1 MMMLLVTPQ
10 PQAFQGGEDP
20 VRGENPGRGSSAH
33 FRRGNT
39 GMKMKMA
46 RVCSAVCGVSA
57 LIPLLLVATAAAAS
71 DLFDNQLG
79 DISYCKNQCQ
89 VTIRNKKAAKD
100 SIMNACYRGCRLYSI
115 CQFVNGNT
123 GFNNSKEECQGACQ
137 EAYSKLLEQEACST
151 GCMSQPAEPEIQRRK
166 LKALTNRPKPVSVMD
181 ALFGWCND
189 IVSSAQSFMSSTWTF
204 YLQADDGKVVVFQSE
219 PEIDYYLPEL
229 QASHASVANKPWPEG
244 NPQTQKPQSGERLN
258 EEKNAPK
265 SASKGKHSSQNVED
279 TVAEHDFLGCMSRRS
294 GLPRWILATCLM
306 LSIMVMLWLS
316 CASLV
321 TAPDQHVKTQ
331 LSING
336 DKEFLDYVPKV
347 NPYHLTSVI
356 AVAVGHHD
364 EEKET
369 GPLPVKVDLNKTSL

>member
-1 MMMLLVTPQ
+1 
-10 PQAFQGGEDP
+10 
-20 VRGENPGRGSSAH
+20 
-33 FRRGNT
+33 
-39 GMKMKMA
+39 MA
-46 RVCSAVCGVSA
+46 QVGSAVCGV
-57 LIPLLLVATAAAAS
+57 LPLLFVVVAMAAS

-89 VTIRNKKAAKD
+89 TTIKNKKAAKTYFNEIESFFTNSNFILYDDDDVVVVVVVVD

-151 GCMSQPAEPEIQRRK
+151 GCTSQPAEPEIQRRK
-166 LKALTNRPKPVSVMD
+166 PTNKTILFALQLKALTNRPKPVSVMD

-219 PEIDYYLPEL
+219 PEIEYYLPEV
-229 QASHASVANKPWPEG
+229 QAPHSSAANKPWPEG
-244 NPQTQKPQSGERLN
+244 NPQTQRLQSGERLHG
-258 EEKNAPK
+258 EKSAPK
-265 SASKGKHSSQNVED
+265 AVSKGKHSSQHVED

-294 GLPRWILATCLM
+294 GLPRWILATCLL

-321 TAPDQHVKTQ
+321 TAPEQHVKTQ

-336 DKEFLDYVPKV
+336 DKEFLDYMPKV

-364 EEKET
+364 EGKEA